1 MILDWRWIVA
11 KRIVNRKW
19 ENGFC
24 VTFDTIFDHSEDFAK
39 KTILAKGDLFI
50 DAGAHCGMWSLQA
63 SKYYQKIIAIEPTK
77 KSTKS
82 LRTNLRM
89 NRIENVQ
96 VVEAA
101 LCEKRGYSMFYTW
114 PDGPMGNSLY
124 SEPVKYTPDYG
135 FGGNP
140 SLVRTVS
147 IDSLDVKPTVIK
159 LDVEGAEFDAVKGGL
174 VTIQKYRPKLFIEI
188 HHPDNEERI
197 IEALP
202 GYVWKKQYRLMQPK
216 GKKEFY
222 QTQMIGEWSYSA

>member
-39 KTILAKGDLFI
+39 PVILSKGDLFI

-63 SKYYQKIIAIEPTK
+63 SKYYDKVIAIEPTR
-77 KSTKS
+77 KSAKS

-89 NRIENVQ
+89 NRANNVK

-101 LCEKRGYSMFYTW
+101 LSEKEGYATFYEW
-114 PDGPMGNSLY
+114 PDGPMGNSLH
-124 SEPVKYTPDYG
+124 SEPVTYTADYG
-135 FGGNP
+135 FGGKP
-140 SLVRTVS
+140 SVVRTVS
-147 IDSLDVKPTVIK
+147 IDSLNVKPTVVK
-159 LDVEGAEFDAVKGGL
+159 LDVEGAEYCAVKGGI
-174 VTIQKYRPKLFIEI
+174 VTILAHRPKLFIEI
-188 HHPDNEERI
+188 HHPDNEKRI

-202 GYVWKKQYRLMQPK
+202 GYSWKKHYRLMQPK

-222 QTQMIGEWSYSA
+222 QTQMIGEYSWT